1 MNNIFNMYYIGKLS
15 VYRNEPNFYLLV
27 GILNFE
33 VHYIITEEGEL
44 PISRRE
50 FKTPHCPRFDD
61 KLQARYPHY
70 KSLLEDLYSRARRC
84 PDKSYCEI
92 FGHADIGKMKADK
105 VLAKINAAYGCQD

>member
-1 MNNIFNMYYIGKLS
+1 MNNIFNKYYIGKLS
-15 VYRNEPNFYLLV
+15 AYNNYPNCYLLV

-33 VHYIITEEGEL
+33 VHYIIIDEREL

-50 FKTPHCPRFDD
+50 FKTPGCPRFDD

-105 VLAKINAAYGCQD
+105 VLAKINAAYGYEN

>member
-1 MNNIFNMYYIGKLS
+1 MNNIFNKYYIGKLS
-15 VYRNEPNFYLLV
+15 DYRNEPNYYLLV

-33 VHYIITEEGEL
+33 VHYIILEEREL
-44 PISRRE
+44 PISKRE
-50 FKTPHCPRFDD
+50 FSSPSCPRFDD

-92 FGHADIGKMKADK
+92 FGYADIGKMKADK
-105 VLAKINAAYGCQD
+105 VLAKINAAYGGED